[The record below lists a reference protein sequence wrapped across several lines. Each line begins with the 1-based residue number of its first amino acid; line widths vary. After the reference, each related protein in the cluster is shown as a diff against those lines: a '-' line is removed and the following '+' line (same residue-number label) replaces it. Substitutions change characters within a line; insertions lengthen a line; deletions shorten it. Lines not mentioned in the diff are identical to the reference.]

1 MCLCGAFGQHFVSKV
16 GAGGMG
22 GGDREAVGPQEMPLE
37 GESVHGVC
45 VLLSLCCVAFTKVP
59 WQPSC
64 LFFSQKELE
73 EPQGFSR
80 GK

>member
-1 MCLCGAFGQHFVSKV
+1 MLVWCLWPALGFQGWWV
-16 GAGGMG
+16 
-22 GGDREAVGPQEMPLE
+22 REAVGHREGREMPLE

-45 VLLSLCCVAFTKVP
+45 TLLSLYCVAFIKVP
-59 WQPSC
+59 WQLSG

-80 GK
+80 GE